1 MFPVFTTES
10 SEAELVLLRRLSDTA
25 TAQKRIYAL
34 VCVHQSRVGL
44 HQYCSSSCCYCCCL
58 TVAATVAV
66 EGRWRFSWPALPCCR
81 GGAGMSR
88 RRACGADAVTLNAF
102 NEQAVHSAQLRQHML
117 LIPAC
122 SDMAC

>member
-10 SEAELVLLRRLSDTA
+10 SEAELVLLLRLSDTA

-44 HQYCSSSCCYCCCL
+44 HQYCSSSCCCCSL

-66 EGRWRFSWPALPCCR
+66 ERRWRFSRPALPCC
-81 GGAGMSR
+81 GGGGDVSR
-88 RRACGADAVTLNAF
+88 RRACGADAVTLSAF
-102 NEQAVHSAQLRQHML
+102 NE
-117 LIPAC
+117 
-122 SDMAC
+122 